1 MQHIKDIDIMENIYL
16 YLEKTGG
23 AQAVTEFKRA
33 NTFLTD
39 SSFLELN
46 QTLDFEILVNDRM
59 DMLVRIKNQPNL
71 DFKTDEEEQTSFD
84 NTIYYYESA
93 DFS

>member
-1 MQHIKDIDIMENIYL
+1 
-16 YLEKTGG
+16 
-23 AQAVTEFKRA
+23 
-33 NTFLTD
+33 
-39 SSFLELN
+39 
-46 QTLDFEILVNDRM
+46 M